1 MNPSTSS
8 FSTGTLDAW
17 MRLPKSVRLLCVVV
31 ATVAIAWLLT
41 AALHAPTD
49 APTLQ
54 SAAAGPA
61 PMRDPSVPDAAQAL
75 STDQSPEQVSTPT
88 F

>member
-1 MNPSTSS
+1 MNPSTST

-17 MRLPKSVRLLCVVV
+17 MRLPKSVRLLCVVIAAV
-31 ATVAIAWLLT
+31 AVAWLFT
-41 AALHAPTD
+41 AAVHAPPD
-49 APTLQ
+49 APALE
-54 SAAAGPA
+54 SAAAVSA

-75 STDQSPEQVSTPT
+75 STDQRQDPAWTPT

>member
-1 MNPSTSS
+1 MNNSTST

-17 MRLPKSVRLLCVVV
+17 MRLPKSVRLLCALV
-31 ATVAIAWLLT
+31 AAVAVGWLFT
-41 AALHAPTD
+41 AAIHAPPD
-49 APTLQ
+49 APALQ
-54 SAAAGPA
+54 SAASGPQ

-75 STDQSPEQVSTPT
+75 STDPRQDAALTPT